1 MSEIVE
7 IITRNDYRIAL
18 AETGEPSEL
27 AAEPNLSAPPKK
39 KAASKPKSAP
49 AVSPTAV
56 AAKPKAAPA
65 KAAPKRKTPPA
76 ADAEEHPSKRVPVEA
91 APPPKAAAAKKNGAK
106 PKAHPS
112 ATPDQGVA
120 KQSTETPELI
130 DFPVTF
136 SNLEIAEGFLRKI
149 GLDPKLKKF
158 VAQVEEEHQKCAALL
173 EDEYSLRD
181 WFGVLD
187 KQLKEHEEH
196 KTMINM
202 IIVIIEAVCRNLKID
217 VVHFG
222 SLEKIRQRRST
233 SAVEQLLHN
242 AAYVKAANFYHESFA
257 ALVDNMDN
265 QCNLIG
271 FVEYCVVGEV
281 HILEPIKSIFA
292 KAALKLSI
300 FEANKLKYRG
310 DVSAF
315 IPMIA
320 GASQAI
326 AEYFVREAGQQGEEV
341 QPEEE
346 EEDEAD
352 LLAAALDF

>member
-1 MSEIVE
+1 MMKASRLPRRHPNSQARRPPLLLSRQLPKPSPSPGPRIFPPQVRVLPHIHFFAVGTPVPLPTAIPGMRRQELNAGLLADRDVPDLSSLNMSEIVE

-158 VAQVEEEHQKCAALL
+158 VAQVEEEHQKCMS
-173 EDEYSLRD
+173 DHQ
-181 WFGVLD
+181 G
-187 KQLKEHEEH
+187 
-196 KTMINM
+196 
-202 IIVIIEAVCRNLKID
+202 
-217 VVHFG
+217 
-222 SLEKIRQRRST
+222 
-233 SAVEQLLHN
+233 
-242 AAYVKAANFYHESFA
+242 
-257 ALVDNMDN
+257 
-265 QCNLIG
+265 QCSME
-271 FVEYCVVGEV
+271 F
-281 HILEPIKSIFA
+281 H
-292 KAALKLSI
+292 
-300 FEANKLKYRG
+300 R
-310 DVSAF
+310 
-315 IPMIA
+315 
-320 GASQAI
+320 
-326 AEYFVREAGQQGEEV
+326 
-341 QPEEE
+341 
-346 EEDEAD
+346 
-352 LLAAALDF
+352 